1 MMQRIFAIAL
11 NTFRESTRNLVLLGI
26 ALIVGATMFGAMV
39 LGAFTLHEQ
48 ARTARDVGIAGISLI
63 GSLIAIFL
71 GAVLL
76 YNEVHRRT
84 IQTMISKPI
93 ERYEFVLGKYA
104 GMIATLSVLVLLF
117 VLALAGLLAA
127 QGVPFTSAVL
137 KAVILGFMQ
146 VLLVAAIA
154 LFFSSFSTPFL
165 SAAFSLGMFIAGR
178 WTSEMREAVNSNFDD
193 WARHICSIGLHIL
206 PDLNT
211 LTISGGTLRGQ
222 HVSVHGDFVSW
233 GYVLN
238 SSLYALMYLV
248 ILLIGAIVI
257 FSHRDFA

>member
-1 MMQRIFAIAL
+1 MINRVFAIAL

-26 ALIVGATMFGAMV
+26 ALIVAATMFGAMV

-76 YNEVHRRT
+76 YNEVQRRT
-84 IQTMISKPI
+84 IQTIISKPI
-93 ERYEFVLGKYA
+93 ERYEFVLGKYL
-104 GMIATLSVLVLLF
+104 GIVATLSVLVVLF
-117 VLALAGLLAA
+117 VLSLAGLLAL
-127 QGVPFTSAVL
+127 QGVPFTGAVV
-137 KAVILGFMQ
+137 KAVVLGFMQ
-146 VLLVAAIA
+146 VLLVAGIA

-165 SAAFSLGMFIAGR
+165 SAAFSLGLFVAGR
-178 WTSEMREAVNSNFDD
+178 WSAEMREALSTNAEGWVREVL
-193 WARHICSIGLHIL
+193 AVALYVV
-206 PDLNT
+206 PDLSI

-233 GYVLN
+233 GYVFN
-238 SSLYALMYLV
+238 SSLYALFYLAM
-248 ILLIGAIVI
+248 LLIGAVLI
-257 FSHRDFA
+257 FSQRDFA

>member
-26 ALIVGATMFGAMV
+26 ALVVAATMFGAMV

-63 GSLIAIFL
+63 GGLIAIFL

-84 IQTMISKPI
+84 IQTIISKPI
-93 ERYEFVLGKYA
+93 ERYEFVLGKYL
-104 GMIATLSVLVLLF
+104 GMVATLSVLVVLF
-117 VLALAGLLAA
+117 VLSLAGLLAL
-127 QGVPFTSAVL
+127 QGVPFSAPVI

-146 VLLVAAIA
+146 VMVVAAIA
-154 LFFSSFSTPFL
+154 LFFSSFSSPFL
-165 SAAFSLGMFIAGR
+165 SSAFSLGVFVLGR
-178 WTSEMREAVNSNFDD
+178 WTAEMRDAVNSNFDD
-193 WARHICSIGLHIL
+193 WARDLCSVALHVL
-206 PDLNT
+206 PDLNM

-233 GYVLN
+233 GYVFT
-238 SSLYALMYLV
+238 SVAYAALYLT
-248 ILLIGAIVI
+248 ILLVGAIVV
-257 FSHRDFA
+257 FSQRDFS